1 MEILEYAFFRN
12 ALAGVVLISVAT
24 AIIGTYIATRRMVFI
39 AGGVTHACFGGLGL
53 GYFLGVNPL
62 IMATVF
68 AVGGSLGADW
78 LNRRRV
84 RQDTAV
90 GVVWALGMALGVLF
104 IFLTP
109 GYAPELN
116 TFLFGNVLTITQV
129 DLWLFLALVVVLTA
143 GWAAFRRQIIAVS
156 FDADFAR
163 TRHLPVRTVEMVMTV
178 LIAVTIVLTIR
189 MIGIMLLMSLMTLPQ
204 ITAELAARRY
214 SRVQALAAVL
224 SVAGGVGGLFLAYF
238 ISVPAS
244 AAIVLLLV
252 AFYAVGSVIK
262 MAGRKHRRFSALKE
276 TA

>member
-12 ALAGVVLISVAT
+12 ALIGIVLISIAAAV
-24 AIIGTYIATRRMVFI
+24 IGTYIATRRMVFI
-39 AGGVTHACFGGLGL
+39 AGGITHACFGGLGL

-78 LNRRRV
+78 LNRHRV

-90 GVVWALGMALGVLF
+90 GVIWALGMALGVLF

-116 TFLFGNVLTITQV
+116 TLLFGNVLTITHV
-129 DLWLFLALVVVLTA
+129 DLWLFLALVVVLITV
-143 GWAAFRRQIIAVS
+143 WTAFRRQIIAVS

-163 TRHLPVRTVEMVMTV
+163 TRHLPVRAVETVMMVLV
-178 LIAVTIVLTIR
+178 AVAIVLTIR
-189 MIGIMLLMSLMTLPQ
+189 MVGIMLLMSLMTLPQ
-204 ITAELAARRY
+204 ITSELATSRY
-214 SRVQALAAVL
+214 NKLLALSGLL
-224 SVAGGVGGLFLAYF
+224 SVAGGVGGLLLAYV

-262 MAGRKHRRFSALKE
+262 MVSRKHRHFSALKK

>member
-12 ALAGVVLISVAT
+12 ALAGIVLISIAT

-62 IMATVF
+62 AMATVF
-68 AVGGSLGADW
+68 AVGGSLGVDW
-78 LNRRRV
+78 LSRRRV
-84 RQDTAV
+84 REDTAV

-116 TFLFGNVLTITQV
+116 TFLFGNVLTITQL
-129 DLWLFLALVVVLTA
+129 DLWLFGALALVLVV
-143 GWAAFRRQIIAVS
+143 GWALMHRQIVAVS

-163 TRHLPVRTVEMVMTV
+163 TRHLPVRAIETIMTV
-178 LIAVTIVLTIR
+178 LVAVTIVLTIR

-214 SRVQALAAVL
+214 GRLQALAAIL
-224 SVAGGVGGLFLAYF
+224 SVAGGVGGLFLAYV

-252 AFYAVGSVIK
+252 AFYAVGYVIK
-262 MAGRKHRRFSALKE
+262 LAKRKRRNFNNLRAKV
-276 TA
+276 